1 MRPACGTC
9 MPPWTGPWPQPQPR
23 APQTWVSAPHA
34 FSRSPLLSLGE
45 PQILAAQP
53 CTLQPSQV
61 SKSMH
66 LGLPSPF
73 RRRWMLTAVAMAP
86 FLHRMWLRPSPR
98 ALAIAAAGVNACAV
112 LFQLH
117 SPASA
122 VLRVIVPALAS
133 IALPATMPGA
143 ISAHAAKVCSH
154 AWETAAASPLSRA
167 SVQRASKHAA
177 LGCRLGRPR
186 RP

>member
-1 MRPACGTC
+1 
-9 MPPWTGPWPQPQPR
+9 
-23 APQTWVSAPHA
+23 
-34 FSRSPLLSLGE
+34 
-45 PQILAAQP
+45 
-53 CTLQPSQV
+53 
-61 SKSMH
+61 MH